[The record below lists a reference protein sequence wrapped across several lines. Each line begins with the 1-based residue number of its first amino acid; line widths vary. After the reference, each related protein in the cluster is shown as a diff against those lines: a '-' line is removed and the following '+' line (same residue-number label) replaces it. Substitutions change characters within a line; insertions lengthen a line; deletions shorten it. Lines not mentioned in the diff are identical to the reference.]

1 MAVSWSRSL
10 PFALVILLLLALTF
24 HSLTASALWTLTP
37 TSFYRLKSPSGKSP
51 SGLEPAEQVTDPK
64 TLLPHIPPKI
74 WQVSILPDSI
84 DSQDPIQPPP
94 YAIKWLSLHPSFA
107 YTIVNAAGALAA
119 VTRLENHFQSQK
131 NDANHLSSNWAGSVQ
146 RRRNRRNIQGDLRP
160 ETFKTTQLYTAIAQ
174 PVMQADFV
182 RYALLALEGGIY
194 SDSDTYPLRP
204 LRDWVPQEFR
214 NHTQL
219 IVGIEADSQPPVEGT
234 TYPVQFGQWTIA
246 GTKGHPVFLKMLRR
260 ILGEVRWRTE
270 GFPTD
275 GVVEQDIQAGFTN
288 EDILRV
294 SGPAGWTEEI
304 YEYLSDVTETSFTW
318 RNLTGLENPVLFHDI
333 LILPIDGFA
342 TGVPHSGAS
351 IEPSGLT
358 MVKHD
363 FLGSWKHQV

>member
-10 PFALVILLLLALTF
+10 PFALVILLLLALIF

-37 TSFYRLKSPSGKSP
+37 TSFYRLKSPSGS
-51 SGLEPAEQVTDPK
+51 EPAEQVIDPN

-94 YAIKWLSLHPSFA
+94 YASNWLSLHPSFA

-119 VTRLENHFQSQK
+119 VARLEKLFQSQK
-131 NDANHLSSNWAGSVQ
+131 NNVNHLSSNWASSVQ
-146 RRRNRRNIQGDLRP
+146 KRRSRRNIQDDLRP

-182 RYALLALEGGIY
+182 RYALLALEGGVY

-246 GTKGHPVFLKMLRR
+246 GAKGHPVFLRMLRR

-275 GVVEQDIQAGFTN
+275 SIAEQDIQADFTN
-288 EDILRV
+288 EDILKV

-304 YEYLSDVTETSFTW
+304 YEYLSDATETSFTW
-318 RNLTGLENPVLFHDI
+318 RNLTGLEHPMLIHDVLV
-333 LILPIDGFA
+333 LPIDGFA

-351 IEPSGLT
+351 MEPSDLT